1 MKPCIQVAALDL
13 IDRLAEHK
21 TLGTAPRK
29 ELEWLAGHGT
39 LRHLGAG
46 EVLSH
51 KGPPVEGL
59 YVVLSGHVSLSV
71 DRGSGPQ
78 KVIEWRAG
86 DVTGVLPYS
95 RLTSPPGDAVAE
107 EPTEILAFPRDE
119 LQALTRECFEVTKI
133 LVHIMLD
140 RARLFTSGDL
150 QNEKMISLG
159 KLSAGLA
166 HELNNPAS
174 AIERSAALL
183 EDRLE
188 EAETA
193 THALGV
199 ARLSDAQLAAV
210 DAIRAACLAKAP
222 LGVRSPVQQ
231 ADREDAI
238 ADWLAGHG
246 LDTASAEALADTQVT
261 FEALDQIAAA
271 VQGPALE
278 AVLRW
283 AAAGCAVRNLASE
296 IQEAAMRVSGL
307 VTAIK
312 GFTHMDQAMIAE
324 PVDLGLSLGNTVT
337 VLRAKAGQKSAAVAI
352 ELEAGLPRVRGFA
365 GELNQVW
372 GNLIDNALDAIPDG
386 GRVEV
391 KANREGQRVVV
402 RIVDNGPGIPAPIR
416 ERIFDPFFTTKPM
429 GQGTGLG
436 LDIVRRLV
444 RHNDG
449 TIEVESQPGR
459 TEFRVALPI
468 AEAPGAR
475 LAR

>member
-1 MKPCIQVAALDL
+1 MDL

-21 TLGTAPRK
+21 MLGTAPRE
-29 ELEWLAGHGT
+29 ELAWLAAHGT
-39 LRHLGAG
+39 LRHLDAG

-51 KGPPVEGL
+51 KGQTVEAL
-59 YVVLSGHVSLSV
+59 HIVLSGHVSLSV

-86 DVTGVLPYS
+86 EVSGVLPYS
-95 RLTSPPGDAVAE
+95 RLTSPPGNATAE
-107 EPTEILAFPRDE
+107 EPTEILSIPREE
-119 LQALTRECFEVTKI
+119 LQALTRECFEVTRI
-133 LVHIMLD
+133 LVHTMID

-174 AIERSAALL
+174 AIERSATML

-188 EAETA
+188 EAEAA
-193 THALGV
+193 TRALGM

-210 DAIRAACLAKAP
+210 DSIRAACLAKAP
-222 LGVRSPVQQ
+222 QGVRSPVQQ

-238 ADWLAGHG
+238 ADWLADHN
-246 LDTASAEALADTQVT
+246 LDTATAEALADTQVT
-261 FEALDQIAAA
+261 FEALDQLAAT
-271 VQGPALE
+271 VQGPALD

-307 VTAIK
+307 VMAIK
-312 GFTHMDQAMIAE
+312 GFTHMDQAMVAE
-324 PVDLGLSLGNTVT
+324 PVELAPNLSNTVT
-337 VLRAKAGQKSAAVAI
+337 VLKAKAGQKSAIVAI
-352 ELEAGLPRVRGFA
+352 EIEPRLPRVRGFA

-372 GNLIDNALDAIPDG
+372 GNLIDNALDAIGDG

-391 KANREGQRVVV
+391 KASREGDRAVV
-402 RIVDNGPGIPAPIR
+402 RVVDNGPGIPAAIR
-416 ERIFDPFFTTKPM
+416 EKIFDPFFTTKPM

-449 TIEVESQPGR
+449 TIEVDSQPGQ
-459 TEFRVALPI
+459 TEFRVKLPI
-468 AEAPGAR
+468 DESDGEGTPR
-475 LAR
+475 